1 MTAKQ
6 KPNQTSKITQLYL
19 DYCKEIEAKPEHDE
33 DDDCVYILDYQ
44 TRNGNIQCFTRFFE
58 EYEEMVVK
66 NYTPI
71 NLVESRVLSLYKL
84 ANAINNTL
92 DNHSLV
98 LFPEDNLVMV
108 RNSAPYSRLL
118 LEANL
123 KNVVIESGVS
133 ILDHFIPA
141 FHLVSYGTMD
151 VDKALETVDRL
162 EHTQEMVMEL
172 PN

>member
-1 MTAKQ
+1 MKQ

-19 DYCKEIEAKPEHDE
+19 DICKEIEAKPEKDA
-33 DDDCVYILDYQ
+33 DDDYVYTLDYQ
-44 TRNGNIQCFTRFFE
+44 TRNGHIHCCTRFFE

-71 NLVESRVLSLYKL
+71 NLVESRLLSLYKL

-133 ILDHFIPA
+133 I
-141 FHLVSYGTMD
+141 
-151 VDKALETVDRL
+151 
-162 EHTQEMVMEL
+162 
-172 PN
+172 

>member
-1 MTAKQ
+1 
-6 KPNQTSKITQLYL
+6 
-19 DYCKEIEAKPEHDE
+19 
-33 DDDCVYILDYQ
+33 
-44 TRNGNIQCFTRFFE
+44 
-58 EYEEMVVK
+58 MVVR
-66 NYTPI
+66 NYTSI
-71 NLVESRVLSLYKL
+71 NLVESRLLTFFKL

-151 VDKALETVDRL
+151 VDKALEAVERL
-162 EHTQEMVMEL
+162 EHTKDMVEEV

>member
-1 MTAKQ
+1 
-6 KPNQTSKITQLYL
+6 
-19 DYCKEIEAKPEHDE
+19 
-33 DDDCVYILDYQ
+33 
-44 TRNGNIQCFTRFFE
+44 
-58 EYEEMVVK
+58 MVVK

-71 NLVESRVLSLYKL
+71 NLVESRLLSLYKL
-84 ANAINNTL
+84 ANAINSTL

-118 LEANL
+118 LEADL
-123 KNVVIESGVS
+123 LNVVIESGVS
-133 ILDHFIPA
+133 TLDHFIPA

-162 EHTQEMVMEL
+162 EHTQEMVEDL

>member
-1 MTAKQ
+1 MKQ

-19 DYCKEIEAKPEHDE
+19 DFCKERKAKPEKDAK
-33 DDDCVYILDYQ
+33 DDYVYTLDYQ
-44 TRNGNIQCFTRFFE
+44 TRNGNINCFTRFFE
-58 EYEEMVVK
+58 EYEEMVVN

-71 NLVESRVLSLYKL
+71 NLVESRLLTFFKL

-151 VDKALETVDRL
+151 ADRALEAVERL
-162 EHTQEMVMEL
+162 EHTKDMVEDL

>member
-1 MTAKQ
+1 MTNKQ
-6 KPNQTSKITQLYL
+6 KPNQPSKITQLYL
-19 DYCKEIEAKPEHDE
+19 DFCKEIEAKPEKDA
-33 DDDCVYILDYQ
+33 DDDYVYTLDYQ
-44 TRNGNIQCFTRFFE
+44 TRNGHIHCCTRFFE

-71 NLVESRVLSLYKL
+71 NLVESRLLSLYKL
-84 ANAINNTL
+84 ANAINSTL

-118 LEANL
+118 LEADL
-123 KNVVIESGVS
+123 LNVVIESGVS
-133 ILDHFIPA
+133 ILNHFIPA

>member
-1 MTAKQ
+1 
-6 KPNQTSKITQLYL
+6 
-19 DYCKEIEAKPEHDE
+19 
-33 DDDCVYILDYQ
+33 
-44 TRNGNIQCFTRFFE
+44 
-58 EYEEMVVK
+58 MVVK

-71 NLVESRVLSLYKL
+71 NLVESRLLSLYKL

-151 VDKALETVDRL
+151 ADRALEAVERL
-162 EHTQEMVMEL
+162 EHTQDMVEDL

>member
-1 MTAKQ
+1 MTDKQ

-19 DYCKEIEAKPEHDE
+19 DFCKEIEAKPEKDAE
-33 DDDCVYILDYQ
+33 DDCVYILDYQ

-58 EYEEMVVK
+58 EYEEMVVR

-71 NLVESRVLSLYKL
+71 NLVESRLLSLYKL
-84 ANAINNTL
+84 ANTINSTL

-118 LEANL
+118 LEADL
-123 KNVVIESGVS
+123 LNVVIESGVS
-133 ILDHFIPA
+133 ALDQFIPA
-141 FHLVSYGTMD
+141 INLVNYGVMG
-151 VDKALETVDRL
+151 VDKALETAERFSSTQNMEVD
-162 EHTQEMVMEL
+162 L

>member
-1 MTAKQ
+1 MTNKQ
-6 KPNQTSKITQLYL
+6 KLNQTSKITQLYL
-19 DYCKEIEAKPEHDE
+19 DFCKEIEAKPEKDAK
-33 DDDCVYILDYQ
+33 DDYVYTIDYQ

-58 EYEEMVVK
+58 EYEEMVVR

-71 NLVESRVLSLYKL
+71 NLVESRLLSLYKL

-151 VDKALETVDRL
+151 ADRALEAVERL
-162 EHTQEMVMEL
+162 EHTKDMVEDL